1 MVHWCSIHICYQ
13 HDSIACISV
22 IVVDCVQPVFLCRI
36 IPGVFINIGLF
47 IFLIIFLLLIDS
59 WAWRIVRIPLE
70 PFYMTF
76 PFATSSLFSACAGY
90 MYVPLLHIM
99 KFYSTTRKKCP
110 SLHSCKKGTPT
121 MGGLFFVPI
130 GIAVARTL
138 VGFSSVEVYGA
149 AVVTLAF
156 TAIGFI
162 DDLLSIARNSNHG
175 ISRFIKFL
183 LQVRILFYSVHF
195 SF

>member
-1 MVHWCSIHICYQ
+1 
-13 HDSIACISV
+13 
-22 IVVDCVQPVFLCRI
+22 
-36 IPGVFINIGLF
+36 
-47 IFLIIFLLLIDS
+47 
-59 WAWRIVRIPLE
+59 
-70 PFYMTF
+70 
-76 PFATSSLFSACAGY
+76 
-90 MYVPLLHIM
+90 
-99 KFYSTTRKKCP
+99 
-110 SLHSCKKGTPT
+110 